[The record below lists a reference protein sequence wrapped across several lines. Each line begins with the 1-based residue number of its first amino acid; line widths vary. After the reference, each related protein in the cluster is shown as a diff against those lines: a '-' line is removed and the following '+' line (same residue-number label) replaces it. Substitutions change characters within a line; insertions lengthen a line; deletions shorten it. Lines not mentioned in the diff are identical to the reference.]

1 MPINPNILLQ
11 GQTVDLGQVAQ
22 QGLNAYTMFNQLR
35 TQQEEQ
41 ARKKALEPYQDAVM
55 QNELM
60 KMNITGEYMFG
71 NQIKNDILQ
80 KDYDSI
86 TAKLAKAK
94 FLSPETKMAI
104 EEAVAAKDDLGLAE
118 MLIASR
124 NNYYDLNP
132 SARPKTEQDK
142 ATLKD
147 IVYQGKPAVG
157 RFDSQGNFLGLAGEG
172 VSPLRS
178 ETGPTGTEL
187 EIKQLEKQ
195 KEATRASVKKLF
207 ESGSMNQQE
216 FDFINAQIDA
226 GQLAYVASTLQT
238 WAGGRQTTDAQAAAR
253 DAALAERMSAY
264 SQSKKKAEQ
273 TGKDLATVRSDM
285 VASYGNTQK
294 IMAAYQEALRQID
307 NGAGTGYFYNLLPTI
322 RDSTA
327 MLENARNTIGLDV
340 AANSKLQPISNSD
353 LSIIMNTAIP
363 LNASPTQ
370 VREFLTQKLEALR
383 KTLPVLRQGV
393 NYLESK
399 DASFSG
405 WINKFPAPDDTM
417 KNNLLDQGTNPNAP
431 TLQQPIGI
439 PGSDV
444 PVVPTGGR
452 YTGFKIL

>member
-80 KDYDSI
+80 EDYDSI
-86 TAKLAKAK
+86 SAKLAKAK
-94 FLSPETKMAI
+94 FLSPETKTAL
-104 EEAVAAKDDLGLAE
+104 EEAVAAKDNLGLAE

-132 SARPKTEQDK
+132 SARPKTEQDN

-195 KEATRASVKKLF
+195 KEATRASV
-207 ESGSMNQQE
+207 
-216 FDFINAQIDA
+216 
-226 GQLAYVASTLQT
+226 
-238 WAGGRQTTDAQAAAR
+238 
-253 DAALAERMSAY
+253 
-264 SQSKKKAEQ
+264 
-273 TGKDLATVRSDM
+273 
-285 VASYGNTQK
+285 
-294 IMAAYQEALRQID
+294 
-307 NGAGTGYFYNLLPTI
+307 
-322 RDSTA
+322 
-327 MLENARNTIGLDV
+327 
-340 AANSKLQPISNSD
+340 
-353 LSIIMNTAIP
+353 
-363 LNASPTQ
+363 
-370 VREFLTQKLEALR
+370 
-383 KTLPVLRQGV
+383 
-393 NYLESK
+393 
-399 DASFSG
+399 
-405 WINKFPAPDDTM
+405 
-417 KNNLLDQGTNPNAP
+417 
-431 TLQQPIGI
+431 
-439 PGSDV
+439 
-444 PVVPTGGR
+444 
-452 YTGFKIL
+452 